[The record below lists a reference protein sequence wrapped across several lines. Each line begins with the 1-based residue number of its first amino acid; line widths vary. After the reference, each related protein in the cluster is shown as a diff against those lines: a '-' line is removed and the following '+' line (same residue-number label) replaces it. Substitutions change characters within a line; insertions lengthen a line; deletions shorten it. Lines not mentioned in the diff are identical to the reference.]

1 MKSQCFVFSTRRW
14 GVNTT
19 IRARGSV
26 VYDRNVGRGAVGPPS
41 RYSRRVVANVDRLRR
56 AKGLTVGELLSRAG
70 MTKSY
75 YQSRAGFSLPY
86 NTNDIEA
93 LASALGVSPEEVAS
107 PETAPRVEMRVPAG
121 PLGARVRRL
130 IQSQVSG
137 EDDLLAHLEGID
149 PAAAESARALAAA
162 VGGTV
167 VLDEEVLRLI
177 TQWADV
183 PTEYLTDYTD
193 DAVTDRTE
201 AELELRDAMRDAG
214 ASSIQFRAL
223 GEMSPDALR
232 AIARSLQSRPPTA

>member
-1 MKSQCFVFSTRRW
+1 M
-14 GVNTT
+14 
-19 IRARGSV
+19 
-26 VYDRNVGRGAVGPPS
+26 
-41 RYSRRVVANVDRLRR
+41 ANVDRLRR

-86 NTNDIEA
+86 NTNDLEA
-93 LASALGVSPEEVAS
+93 LATALGVTPEEIAS
-107 PETAPRVEMRVPAG
+107 PDTAPRVEMRVPAA
-121 PLGARVRRL
+121 PLAARVRRL
-130 IQSQVSG
+130 VAAQAASA
-137 EDDLLAHLEGID
+137 EELFAHLDGID
-149 PAAAESARALAAA
+149 PGAADSARMLLAE
-162 VGGTV
+162 GTTSL

-177 TQWADV
+177 TQWGDV

-193 DAVTDRTE
+193 DAVTDRTD

-232 AIARSLQSRPPTA
+232 AIAQSLRSRPPAT

>member
-1 MKSQCFVFSTRRW
+1 MVE
-14 GVNTT
+14 G
-19 IRARGSV
+19 

-41 RYSRRVVANVDRLRR
+41 RYSRRVVANVDRLRQ

-93 LASALGVSPEEVAS
+93 LAAALGVSPEEVAN
-107 PETAPRVEMRVPAG
+107 PESAPRIEMRVPAS
-121 PLGARVRRL
+121 PLAERVRRL
-130 IQSQVSG
+130 VDSQAVS
-137 EDDLLAHLEGID
+137 ESDLMDHLDEVD
-149 PAAAESARALAAA
+149 PAAAESARALLAA
-162 VGGTV
+162 VTNTV

-201 AELELRDAMRDAG
+201 AELELRDAMREAG

-232 AIARSLQSRPPTA
+232 AIARSLRSRPPAT

>member
-1 MKSQCFVFSTRRW
+1 MVE
-14 GVNTT
+14 G
-19 IRARGSV
+19 

-41 RYSRRVVANVDRLRR
+41 RYSRRVVANVDRLRQ

-93 LASALGVSPEEVAS
+93 LAAALGVSPEEVAN
-107 PETAPRVEMRVPAG
+107 PESAPRIEMRVPAS
-121 PLGARVRRL
+121 PLAERVRRL
-130 IQSQVSG
+130 VDSQAVS
-137 EDDLLAHLEGID
+137 ESDLIDHLDEVD
-149 PAAAESARALAAA
+149 PAAAESARALLAA
-162 VGGTV
+162 VTNTV

-201 AELELRDAMRDAG
+201 AELELRDAMREAG

-232 AIARSLQSRPPTA
+232 AIARSLRSRPPAT

>member
-1 MKSQCFVFSTRRW
+1 V
-14 GVNTT
+14 G
-19 IRARGSV
+19 

-93 LASALGVSPEEVAS
+93 LAAALGVAPEEVANPDS
-107 PETAPRVEMRVPAG
+107 APRVEMRVPAA
-121 PLGARVRRL
+121 PLAARVRRL
-130 IQSQVSG
+130 VQSQG
-137 EDDLLAHLEGID
+137 ATENDLVDHLDEID
-149 PAAAESARALAAA
+149 PAAAESARALLAAA
-162 VGGTV
+162 TNTV

-177 TQWADV
+177 THWADV

-193 DAVTDRTE
+193 DAVTDRTD
-201 AELELRDAMRDAG
+201 AELELRDAMREAG
-214 ASSIQFRAL
+214 ASTIQFRAL

-232 AIARSLQSRPPTA
+232 AIAHSLRSRPPAT

>member
-1 MKSQCFVFSTRRW
+1 MVE
-14 GVNTT
+14 G
-19 IRARGSV
+19 

-41 RYSRRVVANVDRLRR
+41 RYSRRVVANVDRLRQ

-93 LASALGVSPEEVAS
+93 LADALGVSPEEVAN
-107 PETAPRVEMRVPAG
+107 PESAPRIEMRVPAS
-121 PLGARVRRL
+121 PLAERVRRL
-130 IQSQVSG
+130 VDSQAVS
-137 EDDLLAHLEGID
+137 ESDLIDHLDEVD
-149 PAAAESARALAAA
+149 PAAAESARALLAA
-162 VGGTV
+162 VTNTV

-201 AELELRDAMRDAG
+201 AELELRDAMREAG

-232 AIARSLQSRPPTA
+232 AIARSLRSRPPAT